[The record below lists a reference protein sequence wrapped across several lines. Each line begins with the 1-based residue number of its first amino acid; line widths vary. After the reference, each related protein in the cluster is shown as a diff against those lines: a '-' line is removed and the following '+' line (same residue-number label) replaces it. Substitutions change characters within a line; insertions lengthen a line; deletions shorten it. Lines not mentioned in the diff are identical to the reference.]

1 MTDSIRPANSTS
13 SPAEPSSRRGRM
25 KIFLGS
31 APGVGKT
38 HAMLQ
43 SAIRARRDGTD
54 VVILA
59 IETHGRPE
67 TERMVGQFETLAR
80 EQAGG
85 DRVLPGVDL
94 AAVVARRPR
103 RVLLDDLAK
112 RVLVDGKTV
121 RRYTLL
127 APLLEAG
134 IDVDA
139 TLDVQ
144 SLESVN
150 ESMARLSGVRVR
162 DTVPDDVVAM
172 ADEFEVIDQPPEV
185 LIRRLRDG
193 LIHVDDFLSRSM
205 RRFFT
210 RRNLAA
216 LSDMARRVAADRMD
230 ALVLGDDDTP
240 AATHDHLL
248 VCINDSPVWRRV
260 LRTARR
266 LADTQHVRWT
276 VVYAQTPKYEQLD
289 EAARDRLAQAM
300 RLAELWGAE
309 IVTLTAAG
317 DVADEILNYA
327 ERRET
332 TRILVGRSRSRRLSR
347 FFGHTVDARLLRK
360 AKNIEV
366 TVVIPEDDEDGPRW
380 RLLPAWERP
389 QGLLRAGL
397 AATAAVACAL
407 GVALVLSAFMP
418 LHNVSLI
425 FLAGV
430 VLVAIRVGLWPS
442 IYASLLSFVVYN
454 FFFTEPKYSLFVA
467 HREDIVTIF
476 FFLVM
481 ATLTGN
487 LAARVRR
494 QVEEIRRSAKRIE
507 NLYDFSRRVAGS
519 VSLDDTLW
527 AVVTHVAGALRCRA
541 MVLMPG
547 TDDRLDI
554 VSGFPPEDHLD
565 PEDRATA
572 ERAWTQ
578 GRAAGWAEP
587 GGESGAWLFI
597 PMRTASGLIGLL
609 GVSFEDQRTHL
620 SPEHRRLLDA
630 VVDQAAVAIERT
642 KLTADIE
649 EARILSETE
658 QLRSALLSSVS
669 HDLRTPLVS
678 ILGSATTLAN
688 LGDAIPPK
696 DRTELAQ
703 TILEESDRLNRFV
716 QNLLDMTRLG
726 YGALAPK
733 RDWIDLRDVIGGAVR
748 AMRRSLEDLKV
759 ELRFAAD
766 LPLMYVDPVLIGQ
779 VVMNLLD
786 NAAKHA
792 PLGSVVTV
800 AAARRGEDVA
810 VSVID
815 GGPGIPPDDRR
826 AVFDMF
832 YRVAVRD
839 SDARGTGLGLAI
851 CKGLVEAHG
860 GEIRA
865 GAGPDGKGTDMTF
878 TLPLREVPPILE
890 SQDAEA

>member
-276 VVYAQTPKYEQLD
+276 VVYAQTPKYSNWTSGAHRQPRP
-289 EAARDRLAQAM
+289 AP
-300 RLAELWGAE
+300 AELWRPK
-309 IVTLTAAG
+309 IVTLEAAG

-332 TRILVGRSRSRRLSR
+332 TRSWSAARVRAGCRV
-347 FFGHTVDARLLRK
+347 FFGHTVDARLLRR
-360 AKNIEV
+360 
-366 TVVIPEDDEDGPRW
+366 PR
-380 RLLPAWERP
+380 
-389 QGLLRAGL
+389 
-397 AATAAVACAL
+397 T
-407 GVALVLSAFMP
+407 S
-418 LHNVSLI
+418 
-425 FLAGV
+425 
-430 VLVAIRVGLWPS
+430 
-442 IYASLLSFVVYN
+442 
-454 FFFTEPKYSLFVA
+454 
-467 HREDIVTIF
+467 
-476 FFLVM
+476 
-481 ATLTGN
+481 
-487 LAARVRR
+487 
-494 QVEEIRRSAKRIE
+494 RSPC
-507 NLYDFSRRVAGS
+507 
-519 VSLDDTLW
+519 
-527 AVVTHVAGALRCRA
+527 H
-541 MVLMPG
+541 P
-547 TDDRLDI
+547 
-554 VSGFPPEDHLD
+554 
-565 PEDRATA
+565 
-572 ERAWTQ
+572 
-578 GRAAGWAEP
+578 
-587 GGESGAWLFI
+587 
-597 PMRTASGLIGLL
+597 
-609 GVSFEDQRTHL
+609 
-620 SPEHRRLLDA
+620 
-630 VVDQAAVAIERT
+630 
-642 KLTADIE
+642 
-649 EARILSETE
+649 
-658 QLRSALLSSVS
+658 
-669 HDLRTPLVS
+669 
-678 ILGSATTLAN
+678 
-688 LGDAIPPK
+688 
-696 DRTELAQ
+696 
-703 TILEESDRLNRFV
+703 
-716 QNLLDMTRLG
+716 
-726 YGALAPK
+726 
-733 RDWIDLRDVIGGAVR
+733 
-748 AMRRSLEDLKV
+748 
-759 ELRFAAD
+759 
-766 LPLMYVDPVLIGQ
+766 
-779 VVMNLLD
+779 
-786 NAAKHA
+786 
-792 PLGSVVTV
+792 
-800 AAARRGEDVA
+800 RG
-810 VSVID
+810 
-815 GGPGIPPDDRR
+815 
-826 AVFDMF
+826 
-832 YRVAVRD
+832 
-839 SDARGTGLGLAI
+839 
-851 CKGLVEAHG
+851 
-860 GEIRA
+860 
-865 GAGPDGKGTDMTF
+865 
-878 TLPLREVPPILE
+878 
-890 SQDAEA
+890 